1 MIYARANGMIGK
13 LALCKEMRFLKSK
26 IRTKSCDYYDALGSV
41 LSLGNN
47 KNSRLQRSFVS
58 SPVKVSVCKSNAVML
73 QFIAWY
79 LSYYCSGFFS
89 FCFVAVSL
97 ALALNGVCTNT
108 IKLIV
113 GR

>member
-1 MIYARANGMIGK
+1 MQTY
-13 LALCKEMRFLKSK
+13 LCFFKVLVHISMVVNR
-26 IRTKSCDYYDALGSV
+26 IV
-41 LSLGNN
+41 LSWNGDVDDD
-47 KNSRLQRSFVS
+47 FDDDEDDDCDWE
-58 SPVKVSVCKSNAVML
+58 PAHYFSVC
-73 QFIAWY
+73 W
-79 LSYYCSGFFS
+79 

>member
-1 MIYARANGMIGK
+1 MTM
-13 LALCKEMRFLKSK
+13 MR
-26 IRTKSCDYYDALGSV
+26 TMMMMV
-41 LSLGNN
+41 LICEPAGY
-47 KNSRLQRSFVS
+47 F
-58 SPVKVSVCKSNAVML
+58 SVC
-73 QFIAWY
+73 W
-79 LSYYCSGFFS
+79 

>member
-1 MIYARANGMIGK
+1 
-13 LALCKEMRFLKSK
+13 
-26 IRTKSCDYYDALGSV
+26 
-41 LSLGNN
+41 
-47 KNSRLQRSFVS
+47 
-58 SPVKVSVCKSNAVML
+58 ML

-79 LSYYCSGFFS
+79 LGYYCSVCS

>member
-1 MIYARANGMIGK
+1 
-13 LALCKEMRFLKSK
+13 
-26 IRTKSCDYYDALGSV
+26 
-41 LSLGNN
+41 
-47 KNSRLQRSFVS
+47 
-58 SPVKVSVCKSNAVML
+58 ML